1 MKSERKKEGEKKV
14 KEVRR
19 KGWEKGRRKQIEWR
33 RKKKRRKEGS
43 KKERREKNMAGNT
56 AVG

>member
-1 MKSERKKEGEKKV
+1 MKNERKKEGEKKV

-19 KGWEKGRRKQIEWR
+19 KGWEKEEREKLGEKE
-33 RKKKRRKEGS
+33 KKERRKEGS
-43 KKERREKNMAGNT
+43 NKERREKNMAGNT